1 MRSNSQSYFD
11 LRYKW
16 QIKKESKGIQEG
28 ILYTGAEKGKRINYP
43 GRVGTVDL
51 EGGAQKA
58 IKTRVAKL
66 KPMIPP
72 QEGFKNLISTFLWM
86 KSTVGARYKVQLLSI
101 AYWSSIIFRTIA
113 SGYLKELT

>member
-1 MRSNSQSYFD
+1 M
-11 LRYKW
+11 
-16 QIKKESKGIQEG
+16 
-28 ILYTGAEKGKRINYP
+28 
-43 GRVGTVDL
+43 GTVDL

-86 KSTVGARYKVQLLSI
+86 KSTVGARYKVQLMSI
-101 AYWSSIIFRTIA
+101 AYWSSIIFRTKGT
-113 SGYLKELT
+113 GYLKELT